1 MRMLGKGVF
10 WAVLLVASPA
20 WAQGGAAGYPTG
32 PVKFIVP
39 LAAGGAA
46 DIIGRVVA
54 DGLSKQWGKP
64 VVVENRPGAGTNIGV
79 AALAKSPP
87 DGYTIGQI
95 NVASHAINPALYRD
109 KLPFN
114 PVRDFEPISLLAISS
129 NFIVVNP
136 GKVPATTVPQ
146 LVAYAK
152 ANPGKLSYASAG
164 VGTTLH
170 LGMELFGEATGTEMV
185 HIPYNSGAALVSDL
199 LSGRVDLA
207 MDVAANIWQ
216 HVQSGKLRALAA
228 VTPKRASFAPDL
240 PAVNEFYP
248 GLEITAWHAVGAPAG
263 TPRAIVDKI
272 SADIAKVIATPEVQA
287 KMRENYLIPATMTPD
302 ELRAYIAAEMP
313 RWARAV
319 EKSGAKT
326 N

>member
-1 MRMLGKGVF
+1 MKILRAVF
-10 WAVLLVASPA
+10 LAVAPLVAPHVS
-20 WAQGGAAGYPTG
+20 AQSAAAGYPAG

-54 DGLSKQWGKP
+54 DGLSKQWGRP
-64 VVVENRPGAGTNIGV
+64 VVVENRPGAGTSIGV
-79 AALAKSPP
+79 SALAKSPP

-95 NVASHAINPALYRD
+95 NVASHAINPALHKD

-114 PVRDFEPISLLAISS
+114 PLKDFEPISLLAISS

-136 GKVPATTVPQ
+136 AKVPATTIPE

-164 VGTTLH
+164 IGTTLH
-170 LGMELFGEATGTEMV
+170 LGMELFKEATGTDMV

-216 HVQSGKLRALAA
+216 HVQSGKLRAIAA

-240 PAVNEFYP
+240 PALNEFYP
-248 GLEITAWHAVGAPAG
+248 GLEITAWHAVAAPAG
-263 TPRAIVDKI
+263 TPKAIVEKI
-272 SADIAKVIATPEVQA
+272 AADVVRAIATPEVQA
-287 KMRENYLIPATMTPD
+287 RMRENYLIPTTMTPD
-302 ELRAYIAAEMP
+302 ELKAYIAVEMR
-313 RWARAV
+313 RWSRAV